1 MRTRPAAGRRGC
13 RGPDQGTPAADDDT
27 GATHADVTREMV
39 QRQAEHELSTNWF
52 GRTVARR
59 PKSVLLVT
67 GLTTLT
73 LSALGPIL
81 LENNITAGTEGFEPR
96 GSLLADRQLQNRLVD
111 QLSHTP
117 ARNGGDFG
125 RRRQQLL
132 HINTTVASERAKGVR
147 RRQQAAT
154 LASLT
159 CADNNGNDRC
169 EEILDVIYECTG
181 AGCRIA
187 TASAFHAICGVE
199 DDIRALE
206 GFGGCCERTRS
217 VGADGAGVG
226 GDECCSPRSLPRI
239 AEMLY
244 GVECAAITD
253 EQAVS
258 TFDSVVQCGNLQGQ
272 IAEERQASACSR
284 LGPFASTAKQIAE
297 WGTTPTGTMSR
308 SAFCLAG
315 SAWEDWMHE
324 GIVVPAMDAVL
335 RPTHEGG
342 GLQGG
347 KLLVASW
354 GSQRMRDQLQNES
367 LNGDVVLA
375 NFVGFV

>member
-1 MRTRPAAGRRGC
+1 
-13 RGPDQGTPAADDDT
+13 
-27 GATHADVTREMV
+27 MV
-39 QRQAEHELSTNWF
+39 QRQAERELSTNWF
-52 GRTVARR
+52 GRVVARR

-73 LSALGPIL
+73 LSALGPMM

-117 ARNGGDFG
+117 ARIRGDFG

-132 HINTTVASERAKGVR
+132 QINTTAASERAIKGVR
-147 RRQQAAT
+147 RRQQTANLAT
-154 LASLT
+154 LT

-169 EEILDVIYECTG
+169 VDILDVIYECTG
-181 AGCRIA
+181 VGCRIA
-187 TASAFHAICGVE
+187 TASAFHAICGLE
-199 DDIRALE
+199 DDIRALD
-206 GFGGCCERTRS
+206 GFGGCCARTRS
-217 VGADGAGVG
+217 ISVDGAGASVGG
-226 GDECCSPRSLPRI
+226 GDECCSPRSLPRV

-253 EQAVS
+253 EQAES
-258 TFDSVVQCGNLQGQ
+258 TFDSIVHCGNLQGH
-272 IAEERQASACSR
+272 IAQEMQASACSR
-284 LGPFASTAKQIAE
+284 LGAFASAAKQIAE
-297 WGTTPTGTMSR
+297 WGTTPTGTISR

-315 SAWEDWMHE
+315 SAWEDWVHD
-324 GIVVPAMDAVL
+324 GLVVPAMDAVL
-335 RPTHEGG
+335 RPTHNGG
-342 GLQGG
+342 GLQDG

-354 GSQRMRDQLQNES
+354 GSQRMRDQLQDES